1 MDSLQGRTLGGR
13 YEVIELIGRGG
24 TADTYRAT
32 DHTLGRD
39 VALKVLMDRSDD
51 TNTRLLSEARAMA
64 RLNHPRI
71 VAIYDAGEDQ
81 GLYYIVMELIR
92 GKTLSALESGELG
105 YKQALTYVYEIL
117 EALEY
122 ANSQGVV
129 HRDIKPSNV
138 MIVEGGKHVKLT
150 DFGLARRASDVT
162 QTTRT
167 GQIVG
172 TISYL
177 APERFLSKPA
187 DVRSDLY
194 SVGIVMYEIFTGTLP
209 FRSDRD
215 DIVATMYSHVHDL
228 PTPPREIN
236 RNIPESLEA
245 VIMRAIARE
254 PGQRYQTAR
263 EFLLDISAL
272 HGAGQAQAQQQQQQ
286 QQQRAA
292 QAAPQPPPSA
302 PVQPSPQSAGS
313 IPDAPRTYAPGQK
326 TGPTDPVLRQA
337 LDRALA
343 PARNRSD
350 ALENVLKGMIATR
363 RRNYDEARDAYLVA
377 MHELSVTGNEVEYAK
392 TALKFG
398 AMVLQKAADGKR
410 DRNELRDA
418 VNRLNECLKIFRE
431 YGLREQ
437 YAHTEYTINALERTA
452 IGVIF

>member
-1 MDSLQGRTLGGR
+1 VDSLQGRTLAGR
-13 YEVIELIGRGG
+13 YEIVELIGRGG

-39 VALKVLMDRSDD
+39 VAVKVLVDRSDD
-51 TNTRLLSEARAMA
+51 TNARLLAEARAMA
-64 RLNHPRI
+64 RLNHQRI
-71 VAIYDAGEDQ
+71 VAIYDAGEWE
-81 GLYYIVMELIR
+81 GLSYIVMEFVP

-105 YKQALTYVYEIL
+105 YKQALGYVGEVL

-122 ANSQGVV
+122 ANSQGVI
-129 HRDIKPSNV
+129 HRDIKPSNI
-138 MIVEGGKHVKLT
+138 MILEGGKHVKLT

-167 GQIVG
+167 GQIIG

-209 FRSDRD
+209 FRNDRD
-215 DIVATMYSHVHDL
+215 DIVATMYSHVHDF

-236 RNIPESLEA
+236 RNIPEPLEN
-245 VIMRAIARE
+245 VIMRGIDRE
-254 PGQRYQTAR
+254 PGQRYQSAR
-263 EFLLDISAL
+263 EFLAEVQNLLGTPVSPTPSEA
-272 HGAGQAQAQQQQQQ
+272 
-286 QQQRAA
+286 RA
-292 QAAPQPPPSA
+292 PKTFTPSTGT
-302 PVQPSPQSAGS
+302 GS
-313 IPDAPRTYAPGQK
+313 SDSG
-326 TGPTDPVLRQA
+326 LRNA
-337 LDRALA
+337 IDRALA

-377 MHELSVTGNEVEYAK
+377 MHELSAIGNEVEFAK

-398 AMVLQKAADGKR
+398 AMILQKAADGRR

-418 VNRLNECLKIFRE
+418 VNRLNDCLKIFRE
-431 YGLREQ
+431 YGLQEQ
-437 YAHTEYTINALERTA
+437 FSHAEYTINALERTA

>member
-1 MDSLQGRTLGGR
+1 
-13 YEVIELIGRGG
+13 
-24 TADTYRAT
+24 
-32 DHTLGRD
+32 
-39 VALKVLMDRSDD
+39 
-51 TNTRLLSEARAMA
+51 
-64 RLNHPRI
+64 
-71 VAIYDAGEDQ
+71 
-81 GLYYIVMELIR
+81 YIVMELIR
-92 GKTLSALESGELG
+92 GKTLSALESGEVGYKTALG
-105 YKQALTYVYEIL
+105 YIREVL

-122 ANSQGVV
+122 ANAQGVV
-129 HRDIKPSNV
+129 HRDIKPSNI

-209 FRSDRD
+209 FRNDRE

-236 RNIPESLEA
+236 RNVPEPLER
-245 VIMRAIARE
+245 VIMRAIERE
-254 PGQRYQTAR
+254 PASRYQTAH
-263 EFLLDISAL
+263 EFLADIEAL
-272 HGAGQAQAQQQQQQ
+272 LGGTAQI
-286 QQQRAA
+286 AA
-292 QAAPQPPPSA
+292 SQPVPKTFA
-302 PVQPSPQSAGS
+302 PVAKKANAADPQ
-313 IPDAPRTYAPGQK
+313 
-326 TGPTDPVLRQA
+326 LRQA
-337 LDRALA
+337 LDRALG

-377 MHELSVTGNEVEYAK
+377 MHELTANGNEVEYAK
-392 TALKFG
+392 TALKYG
-398 AMVLQKAADGKR
+398 AMILQKAADGKR

-418 VNRLNECLKIFRE
+418 VNRLNECMKIFRE

-437 YAHTEYTINALERTA
+437 MAHTEYTINALERTA

>member
-1 MDSLQGRTLGGR
+1 MDHLQGRTLGGR
-13 YEVIELIGRGG
+13 YELVELIGRGG
-24 TADTYRAT
+24 TADTYRGT
-32 DHTLGRD
+32 DRTLRRD
-39 VALKVLMDRSDD
+39 VAIKVLMDRSDD
-51 TNTRLLSEARAMA
+51 TNARLLSEARAMA

-71 VAIYDAGEDQ
+71 VAVYDAGEDD

-92 GKTLSALESGELG
+92 GKTLASLESGELG
-105 YKQALTYVYEIL
+105 YKQALLYVAEVL

-122 ANSQGVV
+122 ANAEGVI

-187 DVRSDLY
+187 DARSDLY
-194 SVGIVMYEIFTGTLP
+194 SVGILMYEIFTGNLP
-209 FRSDRD
+209 FRNDRD

-228 PTPPREIN
+228 PTPPRDVN
-236 RNIPESLEA
+236 RNIPEDLER
-245 VIMRAIARE
+245 VILRAIERE
-254 PGQRYQTAR
+254 PGLRYQNAHDFYEDVTA
-263 EFLLDISAL
+263 LM
-272 HGAGQAQAQQQQQQ
+272 GA
-286 QQQRAA
+286 
-292 QAAPQPPPSA
+292 QPPPTA
-302 PVQPSPQSAGS
+302 KTKPPK
-313 IPDAPRTYAPGQK
+313 TYAPSERK
-326 TGPTDPVLRQA
+326 SATDPMLRQA

-363 RRNYDEARDAYLVA
+363 RRNYDEARDAYQVA
-377 MHELSVTGNEVEYAK
+377 MHELLAAGNDVEYAK
-392 TALKFG
+392 TALKYG
-398 AMVLQKAADGKR
+398 AMVLQKSADGKR
-410 DRNELRDA
+410 DRTELRDA
-418 VNRLNECLKIFRE
+418 VNRLNEALKTFRE
-431 YGLREQ
+431 YGLQEQ
-437 YAHTEYTINALERTA
+437 SAHAEYTINALERTA

>member
-1 MDSLQGRTLGGR
+1 MDSLQGRTLAGR
-13 YEVIELIGRGG
+13 YEIVELIGRGG

-39 VALKVLMDRSDD
+39 VAVKVLVDRSDD
-51 TNTRLLSEARAMA
+51 TNARLLAEARAMA
-64 RLNHPRI
+64 RLNHQRI
-71 VAIYDAGEDQ
+71 VAIYDAGEWE
-81 GLYYIVMELIR
+81 GLSYIVMEFVP

-105 YKQALTYVYEIL
+105 YKQALGYVAEVL

-122 ANSQGVV
+122 ANSQGVI
-129 HRDIKPSNV
+129 HRDIKPSNI
-138 MIVEGGKHVKLT
+138 MILEGGKHVKLT

-167 GQIVG
+167 GQIIG

-209 FRSDRD
+209 FRNDRD
-215 DIVATMYSHVHDL
+215 DIVATMYSHVHDF

-236 RNIPESLEA
+236 RNIPEALEN
-245 VIMRAIARE
+245 VIMRGIDRE
-254 PGQRYQTAR
+254 PGKRYQNAR
-263 EFLLDISAL
+263 EFLTEVQNLL
-272 HGAGQAQAQQQQQQ
+272 GT
-286 QQQRAA
+286 
-292 QAAPQPPPSA
+292 
-302 PVQPSPQSAGS
+302 PVSPSPAETRAPKTFTPSTGTGS
-313 IPDAPRTYAPGQK
+313 SDSG
-326 TGPTDPVLRQA
+326 LRNA

-377 MHELSVTGNEVEYAK
+377 MHELSAIGNEVEFAK

-398 AMVLQKAADGKR
+398 AMILQKAADGRR

-418 VNRLNECLKIFRE
+418 VNRLNDCLKIFRE
-431 YGLREQ
+431 YGLQEQ
-437 YAHTEYTINALERTA
+437 FSHAEYTINALERTA